1 MYSQIRTAIVNL
13 LTNSGL
19 FQQVYPYEPA
29 VLESYPCVTV
39 SATSSQSSDLA
50 TGTIMGPTQL
60 DTYTFTLRI
69 YYGLTQP
76 GVQADNQARQVAVDT
91 ILAKTDALIDLLGA
105 NRSLGGA
112 CQKTRPTTTRIY
124 ETQRE
129 MVVMCAEVTLEVEVV
144 VKRV

>member
-1 MYSQIRTAIVNL
+1 MYTTIREAIVAL
-13 LTNSGL
+13 LNQSSL
-19 FQQVYPYEPA
+19 FEEVYAFEPISLN
-29 VLESYPCVTV
+29 VFPCVTV
-39 SATSSQSSDLA
+39 SATSSQSTDLA

-76 GVQADNQARQVAVDT
+76 GLAPDDDARQIAIDT
-91 ILAKTDALIDLLGA
+91 ILSTTDSVIDLIGA
-105 NRSLGGA
+105 NRSLDGT
-112 CQKTRPTTTRIY
+112 CQKVRPISTRIY

-129 MVVMCAEVTLEVEVV
+129 QVVMVSEITLNVDVV